1 MEFDMVM
8 VGQDHV
14 GKSEADMTGRREFL
28 FDGGKGHGAAGIN
41 KKIDK
46 EVHLFAEELD
56 IKPVTAGEDPPVEIA
71 DVVPW
76 RVPAVIG
83 ELETGPPARRR
94 VTPRPA
100 AEKLLARLQPQ
111 GLQAIEKIRGKR
123 GGEHKANLL
132 LAFLSER
139 ATSKK
144 G

>member
-14 GKSEADMTGRREFL
+14 GKGEADMTGRREFL
-28 FDGGKGHGAAGIN
+28 RDGGEGHGAAGVN

-56 IKPVTAGEDPPVEIA
+56 IKPVAAGEDPPVEIA
-71 DVVPW
+71 DIIAW

-100 AEKLLARLQPQ
+100 TEKLLARAEPQ
-111 GLQAIEKIRGKR
+111 GLQTVEKVRCKR
-123 GGEHKANLL
+123 GWEHRSRPFKRVYFSANRR
-132 LAFLSER
+132 R
-139 ATSKK
+139 A
-144 G
+144 